1 MLPGVS
7 MGYSEF
13 DFSQLGVMIVDDNR
27 HMRALLCSIMHALG
41 ITRVKEVADGETAL
55 KIVEE
60 FKPELVIT
68 DWHMEPMNGI
78 ELVRRLRKSGD
89 EAVRYVPII
98 MLTGHS
104 ELVRV
109 QEARDSGI
117 HEFLAKPIS
126 AKSLFTRIA
135 AIIENPRSFIKTD
148 AYFGPDRRRQDIGPP
163 PGTEER
169 RGSSGVE
176 GDAVAAATMSEAQVE
191 ELLTT

>member
-1 MLPGVS
+1 MA
-7 MGYSEF
+7 YSEF

-41 ITRVKEVADGETAL
+41 IKRVKEVADGETAL
-55 KIVEE
+55 KVIDE

-78 ELVRRLRKSGD
+78 DLVRRLRKSGD
-89 EAVRYVPII
+89 EATRYVSII

-104 ELVRV
+104 ELARV
-109 QEARDSGI
+109 HEARDAGI

-135 AIIENPRSFIKTD
+135 TIIENPRPFIKTD

-163 PGTEER
+163 PGVVDR
-169 RGSSGVE
+169 RVGS
-176 GDAVAAATMSEAQVE
+176 DADDVPATMSEAQVE
-191 ELLTT
+191 ELLTS

>member
-1 MLPGVS
+1 

-41 ITRVKEVADGETAL
+41 ISRVKEVSDGETAL
-55 KIVEE
+55 KVVEE

-89 EAVRYVPII
+89 EATRYIPII

-104 ELVRV
+104 ELARV

-135 AIIENPRSFIKTD
+135 AIIENPRPFIKTD

-163 PGTEER
+163 PGIEER
-169 RGSSGVE
+169 RGGSNADGDPVE
-176 GDAVAAATMSEAQVE
+176 AATMSEAQVE